1 VNTPNVPTSRSI
13 FATLLGDES
22 EGANIASVTA
32 SNGVSVTP
40 STGSVL
46 IANTGIRKLVGAG
59 GIGAPYDAQLD
70 ETVVSCP
77 AINNVAGVRRTFVPL
92 AFGTA
97 GNTTQSIDQGS
108 DVNLY
113 TITMPVA
120 STYMRLTL
128 FFQAGTITADPI
140 FYGQGDGPGGGTVN
154 EFIIYLSYEPSTNT
168 PPTDIDIYFSPNS
181 YVFNTVARAELVGGQ
196 LQGGTFMPN
205 ITLEMTA
212 PDPTNTWYVNM
223 AHLGAVDPTNR
234 VIWDFRAIAPSIS
247 TARAENVVSETVT
260 TPD

>member
-1 VNTPNVPTSRSI
+1 
-13 FATLLGDES
+13 
-22 EGANIASVTA
+22 
-32 SNGVSVTP
+32 VSVTP

-46 IANTGIRKLVGAG
+46 IANTGIRKIVGAA
-59 GIGAPYDAQLD
+59 GIGAPYDAALD
-70 ETVVSCP
+70 ETIVSCP
-77 AINNVAGVRRTFVPL
+77 AINNVAGVLRTFVPL

-97 GNTTQSIDQGS
+97 GNVTQQIDQGA

-128 FFQAGTITADPI
+128 FFQAGTTSEYPF
-140 FYGQGDGPGGGTVN
+140 FYGQGTGTGNGTVN
-154 EFIIYLSYEPSTNT
+154 EFIIYLSYEPSTGT
-168 PPTDIDIYFSPNS
+168 PPNDIDIYFTSNS
-181 YVFNTVARAELVGGQ
+181 YVFNTVARAELAPDGVT
-196 LQGGTFMPN
+196 LTGGTFMPN

-223 AHLGAVDPTNR
+223 AHLGPVDSTNR
-234 VIWDFRAIAPSIS
+234 VTWDFRAIDPSIS
-247 TARAENVVSETVT
+247 TARAENVVSESDVV